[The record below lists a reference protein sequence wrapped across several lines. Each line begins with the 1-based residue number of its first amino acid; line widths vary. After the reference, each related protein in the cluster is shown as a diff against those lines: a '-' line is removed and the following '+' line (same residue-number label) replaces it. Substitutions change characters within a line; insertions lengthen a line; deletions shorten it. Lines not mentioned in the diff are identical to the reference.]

1 MSVFHIKGLIRMAP
15 KRSRKPAQVQNQEEL
30 SRILRGRKITLF
42 IQQVEKEAQER
53 MNELESRLDNLLGNI
68 DQVFKVELMKLPPS
82 IRKMRVGDWTE
93 MSASEVSLAVQRES
107 PEMKQLTH
115 KRVPSRR
122 GKSADPAPVQSLLIR
137 KNSGK
142 TSKGGKGAR
151 ESKPTTGSSSTG
163 NLRASTTAVAGRRLT
178 KPSDLSAKQKLRS
191 VVSTGDL
198 ECSVAG
204 STAHITV
211 TTGRGQTMCFSEAT
225 KDQINFDLLDDVALC
240 RVQELSKLIEY
251 VSGRGRCHRGR

>member
-1 MSVFHIKGLIRMAP
+1 MSIFHIKGLVRMAP
-15 KRSRKPAQVQNQEEL
+15 KRSRKAAQVQNQEEL

-53 MNELESRLDNLLGNI
+53 MNELESRLDNLLANI

-82 IRKMRVGDWTE
+82 IRNMRVGDWIEE
-93 MSASEVSLAVQRES
+93 MSASEVSLAVQES

-122 GKSADPAPVQSLLIR
+122 GKSADPAPVQSLLTR
-137 KNSGK
+137 KNSVK
-142 TSKGGKGAR
+142 TSKVGKGAR

-163 NLRASTTAVAGRRLT
+163 NLRASTTAVTGRRLT
-178 KPSDLSAKQKLRS
+178 KPSNLSAKQKLRS